1 MIYNG
6 HDIRIERGHI
16 RVTEMKTG
24 ASWTEDTISDAKKT
38 IDVIKAVKLKLQS
51 ADLYGK
57 AVKENEA

>member
-1 MIYNG
+1 MIYKG

-24 ASWTEDTISDAKKT
+24 TSWTEDTISDAKKT
-38 IDVIKAVKLKLQS
+38 IDVIKAVKLQS
-51 ADLYGK
+51 ADLSGK